1 MQYRVFHI
9 GNEFLFNWFHK
20 HFVWFWIIHF
30 LSQQAHTPIRKSG
43 VKLMRHSQRMRRMR
57 KSKPIIAFPVIHKI
71 ATKHTFQHIISMLP
85 SFAFFFLPNVVTLS
99 RKDSSFL
106 SFFSVDIVFDG
117 EAISNSWLI
126 SLRAKHLKLAVQFRP
141 RRDWNYRLTKMGVA
155 DYVCLHSPHPGSVH
169 LDSF

>member
-1 MQYRVFHI
+1 MLFLTHQGRKNISIVSLTLRLGSQLLFFLYFHI
-9 GNEFLFNWFHK
+9 TMNSY
-20 HFVWFWIIHF
+20 V
-30 LSQQAHTPIRKSG
+30 
-43 VKLMRHSQRMRRMR
+43 VKT
-57 KSKPIIAFPVIHKI
+57 FEPVIHKI

-126 SLRAKHLKLAVQFRP
+126 SLRAKQLKLAVQFRP